1 MEGAGMTIIE
11 IIERLEKKAGKE
23 LLAGAQKDKMLKQL
37 AALKAKY
44 GSLAVIDEESPII
57 QGLVEKGTKLVAQPF
72 SVDAANLFSRYAKAA
87 LYDLSGNLLP
97 YKWYVRLFFISAI
110 GFFLLAPQFF
120 PVIFALIFIVPVF
133 VGLRGLKTRTV
144 NGFTLTAMIFPV
156 SLLSASMAAKAFIPA
171 VFGNL
176 SGYAQTLS
184 EQFRVSAGTAS
195 ILVVV
200 FAIVSLVTIT
210 SSIAGAVI
218 GFLYKDMFV

>member
-1 MEGAGMTIIE
+1 MTVIE

-23 LLAGAQKDKMLKQL
+23 ILAGAQKDKILKQL
-37 AALKAKY
+37 AALKVKY
-44 GSLAVIDEESPII
+44 ASLPSNNEESPII
-57 QGLVEKGTKLVAQPF
+57 QGLVEKGTQLIAKPF
-72 SVDAANLFSRYAKAA
+72 SIDATHLFTRYAKAA

-97 YKWYVRLFFISAI
+97 YKWYVRLFFIAAI
-110 GFFLLAPQFF
+110 GFFVLAPQFF

-133 VGLRGLKTRTV
+133 VGLRGLKTRSV

-200 FAIVSLVTIT
+200 FAVVSLFTIT